1 MQGFK
6 KSKAFEQIRIPMVVK
21 TASDDGNTI
30 EDAEVA
36 HIFRIPT
43 PEVREEYQ
51 RKLLIV
57 KNRKVQQGSRSAA
70 SWFLWLNS
78 VLSVEGYLDLPS
90 VDDQGGWKKYFNDP
104 IGRIHVD
111 NAVDKLMETLGYEEV
126 DQEKKFEPSSEESS

>member
-1 MQGFK
+1 MQGFR

-21 TASDDGNTI
+21 TASEDGTGI

-70 SWFLWLNS
+70 SWFLWLHS
-78 VLSVEGYLDLPS
+78 ILSVEGYEDLPTT
-90 VDDQGGWKKYFNDP
+90 DKDGNWKQYFNDP

-126 DQEKKFEPSSEESS
+126 DQEKKSEQSFEELS